1 MAFTTW
7 LNLGKAPTPSTPPLK
22 VRIAL
27 SSAFSSLLI
36 IQWAYNPP
44 SGGIALALSLMQGT
58 LLASTSILP
67 LSSSVAL
74 IVIDG
79 LTTVCSN
86 GTGPTSTFSVLYA
99 LGLLSYMTSDRMAA
113 MLTIT
118 MILLQV
124 VYTGLPNGWNVD
136 LFVFVSFIPF
146 SVMASL
152 VGRSLRWREDGF
164 LRQMKLAQAEDNL
177 RQAEFTAHAA
187 QRMHDAVTGE
197 LSLIARMAQHHIRA
211 GSNDIDDWRQIN
223 ESVLNALDNT
233 HKVVDSLN
241 EWGQG
246 VHGTTSSEME
256 TFANRLHRVLD
267 DNDRRINRLG
277 FEGRSVLNIDDGP
290 APMSEERMTLC
301 TGFIGELYANIIR
314 HAKRESYEVSVVWN
328 DSGIEITTSNALSD
342 EERPQHGQGMQYYR
356 REIER
361 ISGTFVTGQLNDG
374 TWYSFAA
381 IPPQSRGRDQ
391 QS

>member
-7 LNLGKAPTPSTPPLK
+7 LNLGKAPTLLIPPLK
-22 VRIAL
+22 ARVAL

-44 SGGIALALSLMQGT
+44 SGGIALALSLMQEA
-58 LLASTSILP
+58 LLIGTSILP
-67 LSSSVAL
+67 LPSSVAL

-99 LGLLSYMTSDRMAA
+99 LGLLAYMTSDRMAA
-113 MLTIT
+113 ALTIA

-136 LFVFVSFIPF
+136 WYVFISLIPF

-164 LRQMKLAQAEDNL
+164 RRQVKLAQAEDDL
-177 RQAEFTAHAA
+177 RQVAFTARAA

-197 LSLIARMAQHHIRA
+197 LSLIARMAQRHIRA
-211 GSNDIDDWRQIN
+211 GGNDIDDWRQIN
-223 ESVLNALDNT
+223 ESALNALDNT

-241 EWGQG
+241 EWDHGI
-246 VHGTTSSEME
+246 HGTTSSNTEA
-256 TFANRLHRVLD
+256 FADRLHRVLD

-277 FEGRSVLNIDDGP
+277 FKGGSVLGIDDDP
-290 APMSEERMTLC
+290 APMSEERMALC

-328 DSGIEITTSNALSD
+328 GSGIEITTSNALSD
-342 EERPQHGQGMQYYR
+342 EELPRHGQGMTYYR

-361 ISGTFVTGQLNDG
+361 IGGTFVTGRLDDG

-381 IPPQSRGRDQ
+381 IPPQSHGRDQ